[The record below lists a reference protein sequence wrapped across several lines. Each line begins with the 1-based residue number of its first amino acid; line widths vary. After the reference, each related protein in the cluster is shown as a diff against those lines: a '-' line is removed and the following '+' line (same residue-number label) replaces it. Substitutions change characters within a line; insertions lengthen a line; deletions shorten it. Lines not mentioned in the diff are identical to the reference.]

1 MSLLTV
7 IGMGNRLYCDDGIGN
22 SVVEALAAKNSDSHI
37 EYVVGETDVDWAI
50 ARIKTKYIILI
61 DAVKM
66 GKAPG
71 TVQQMLLDDMA
82 TPVQNEISMHNCHL
96 LNFLRLDFSGLV
108 IGIEPYEISLKFGL
122 SSPMKYDFDNIVV
135 QANKIIQNYV
145 MELLCFDMIYN
156 RE

>member
-22 SVVEALAAKNSDSHI
+22 DVVEALAAEHLDSRI
-37 EYVVGETDVDWAI
+37 SYVVGETDADWAI
-50 ARIKTKYIILI
+50 TQIKTKYIILI

-71 TVQQMLLDDMA
+71 TVQQMQLDNMV
-82 TPVQNEISMHNCHL
+82 TPAQNGISMHNCHL
-96 LNFLRLDFSGLV
+96 LNFLRLNLSGVV

-122 SSPMKYDFDNIVV
+122 SSPMRRDFDNIGV
-135 QANKIIQNYV
+135 QANKIIQNYNLHLRFNGFNSSV
-145 MELLCFDMIYN
+145 L
-156 RE
+156 

>member
-22 SVVEALAAKNSDSHI
+22 DVVEALSIKNSDSRI
-37 EYVVGETDVDWAI
+37 SYVVGETDVDWAI
-50 ARIKTKYIILI
+50 TQIKTEYIILI

-71 TVQQMLLDDMA
+71 TVHQIPLNNMLS
-82 TPVQNEISMHNCHL
+82 PVQNGISMHNCHL
-96 LNFLRLDFSGLV
+96 MNFLRLDFLGLV

-122 SSPMKYDFDNIVV
+122 SSPMRCNFDNIEVR
-135 QANKIIQNYV
+135 ANKIIKNYI
-145 MELLCFDMIYN
+145 MQL
-156 RE
+156 

>member
-22 SVVEALAAKNSDSHI
+22 DVVKALSIKNSDSRI
-37 EYVVGETDVDWAI
+37 SYVLGEIDVDWAI
-50 ARIKTKYIILI
+50 SRIKTKYIIFI

-71 TVQQMLLDDMA
+71 TVQQMPLDHKI
-82 TPVQNEISMHNCHL
+82 TPAQNGISMHNCHL

-108 IGIEPYEISLKFGL
+108 IGIEPYEISLKFDL

-145 MELLCFDMIYN
+145 MEL
-156 RE
+156 